1 MIFNKNKIVLR
12 LLDRTERLEIRIDE
26 LHAQNLKLIELIG
39 ELQDE
44 IAWLKYQN
52 FMKKAETPD

>member
-1 MIFNKNKIVLR
+1 MIFNEKKTILR
-12 LLDRTERLEIRIDE
+12 LLDRTETLEKRIDV
-26 LHAQNLKLIELIG
+26 LHSQNLNLIKLIG

-52 FMKKAETPD
+52 FMNKAQE

>member
-1 MIFNKNKIVLR
+1 
-12 LLDRTERLEIRIDE
+12 LEHRIDE
-26 LHAQNLKLIELIG
+26 LHAQNLNLIKLIG

-52 FMKKAETPD
+52 FMKQADKPK